1 MRVTRMR
8 NDYKHLADQ
17 ISAISPFSIKSCISL
32 LAPLFNELAAED
44 TESLFAHIKKVA
56 AKNDITAT
64 LPLIRQVFKTEI
76 RKQRSDDADFVD
88 DYIYLTSIEKF
99 MHKESKALMGHKAF
113 NMENDRLVPLEY
125 AAGENIKAEKYAAT
139 KIACFEDCFYAP
151 SKADVFMYEG
161 RHYYN
166 SYRET
171 DLEIVPVGASNV
183 VSLVK
188 GHIKHLLSDEYEQD
202 LLLYFLAHNVQNA
215 GKLKRWAIVLQGV
228 QGDGKSFFAHMMSL
242 AMGRSNVRKLN
253 GEDLESNFTDWS
265 EGQCLTFIE
274 ELRLTGSSRYS
285 IVNKIKPY
293 ITNNA
298 ISVSIKGRSV
308 KAVENTTNYIAFTN
322 YRDAIPIDDED
333 RRWCV
338 LFSNFQDPAKL
349 KAFLADNPSYYRR
362 LYNGVNENAAE
373 IRQWLL
379 NLEIPQWFV
388 ELDRAPS
395 TAAKQIMI
403 ESTKP
408 AELVTLK
415 DAIESSEASDIN
427 DVFVNLTRLAA
438 ECCDDK
444 DFPSNR
450 SVKNFMQQL
459 GYTRLQ
465 GRFNREVQGVN
476 KKCYFYAKAGFS
488 VADLKKALG
497 LK

>member
-1 MRVTRMR
+1 MMH
-8 NDYKHLADQ
+8 NDYKHLAEK
-17 ISAISPFSIKSCISL
+17 ISTISPFSIKASLSL
-32 LAPLFNELAAED
+32 LVPLAKELAAED
-44 TESLFAHIKKVA
+44 TESLFSHIKKVA
-56 AKNDITAT
+56 AKNDIKTT
-64 LPLIRQVFKTEI
+64 LPLLRQVFKTEI
-76 RKQRSDDADFVD
+76 RKQRSGDEDFVD

-113 NMENDRLVPLEY
+113 NMQNDRLIPHEY

-139 KIACFEDCFYAP
+139 KIECFEDCIYAP
-151 SKADVFMYEG
+151 SKLNVFMYEG
-161 RHYYN
+161 KRYYN
-166 SYRET
+166 SYREA
-171 DLEIVPVGASNV
+171 DLELVPEGTSNV

-188 GHIKHLLSDEYEQD
+188 GHIKHLLSDKYEQD
-202 LLLYFLAHNVQNA
+202 LLLYSLAHNVQNA
-215 GKLKRWAIVLQGV
+215 GELKRWAVVLQGV

-242 AMGRSNVRKLN
+242 IMGRSNVRKLN

-293 ITNNA
+293 ITNNE

-308 KAVENTTNYIAFTN
+308 KVVENTTNYIAFTN
-322 YRDAIPIDDED
+322 YRDAIPVDDED

-338 LFSNFQDPAKL
+338 LFSNFQDPEKL
-349 KAFLADNPSYYRR
+349 KAFLEDNPSYYRQ
-362 LYNGVNENAAE
+362 LYRGVNENAGE

-388 ELDRAPS
+388 ELDRAPF

-408 AELVTLK
+408 AELVALE
-415 DAIESSEASDIN
+415 DAIKSSELP
-427 DVFVNLTRLAA
+427 DVNELFVNLTRLAA
-438 ECCDDK
+438 ECCDDE

-459 GYTRLQ
+459 GYTRLE
-465 GRFNREVQGVN
+465 GRFNREVQGVT
-476 KKCYFYAKAGFS
+476 KKCYFYAKTGFS
-488 VADLKKALG
+488 ISDLKKALG

>member
-1 MRVTRMR
+1 MQVTRMH
-8 NDYKHLADQ
+8 NNYKYLADQ
-17 ISAISPFSIKSCISL
+17 ISQVSPFSIKSSISL
-32 LAPLFNELAAED
+32 LVPRFKELAAED

-56 AKNDITAT
+56 GKNDITAT

-76 RKQRSDDADFVD
+76 RKQRSGDTDFVD
-88 DYIYLTSIEKF
+88 NYIYLTSVEKF

-113 NMENDRLVPLEY
+113 NMENDRLIPLEH

-139 KIACFEDCFYAP
+139 KIACFEDCSYAP
-151 SKADVFMYEG
+151 SRPDVFTYGG
-161 RHYYN
+161 RNYYN

-171 DLEIVPVGASNV
+171 DLEAVPVGTSNV
-183 VSLVK
+183 VSLVE
-188 GHIKHLLSDEYEQD
+188 GHLKHLLSDENEQK
-202 LLLYFLAHNVQNA
+202 LLLYTLAHNIQNP
-215 GKLKRWAIVLQGV
+215 GVLKRWAIVLQGV

-242 AMGRSNVRKLN
+242 TMGRSNVRKLN

-293 ITNNA
+293 ITNND

-322 YRDAIPIDDED
+322 YRDAIPVDDED

-349 KAFLADNPSYYRR
+349 KAFLAGDPSYYRR

-408 AELVTLK
+408 AELVTLE
-415 DAIESSEASDIN
+415 DAIKSSQLPDVN
-427 DVFVNLTRLAA
+427 DVFVNFTRLAA
-438 ECCDDK
+438 ECCNDE

-450 SVKNFMQQL
+450 SAKNFMQQL
-459 GYTRLQ
+459 GYTRLE
-465 GRFNREVQGVN
+465 GRFNREVLGVT

-488 VADLKKALG
+488 VPDLKKALG
-497 LK
+497 LN